1 MTVLSEVASGRPE
14 RLPGALDSHQS
25 LVLFKLAGW
34 FRSKVD
40 EVLRPAGFKTR
51 HYTTLSV
58 LRHKGPWSQRAVAEK
73 LRIDT
78 ATMVAVMNDLEHE
91 GLVERRRDPEDKR
104 NYRVRVTAAGVEWL
118 KDVELSIG
126 VVEDA
131 VLTPLSTDERA
142 TLLRLTNALFV
153 SET

>member
-1 MTVLSEVASGRPE
+1 VSNESAMRRPE
-14 RLPGALDSHQS
+14 RLPGALDAHQS

-34 FRSKVD
+34 FQSQVD
-40 EVLRPAGFKTR
+40 EALRPAGFKTR

-78 ATMVAVMNDLEHE
+78 ATMVAVINDLEHE
-91 GLVERRRDPEDKR
+91 GLVERHRDPEDKR
-104 NYRVRVTAAGVEWL
+104 NYRVRVTDAGVRWL
-118 KDVELSIG
+118 EDVELSIG

-131 VLTPLSTDERA
+131 VLTPLSSDERA
-142 TLLRLTNALFV
+142 TLLRLTNALFLP
-153 SET
+153 ET